1 MNTDKTF
8 DQMTPEQLEEIVHAE
23 LKELAHW
30 YGGWDKIR
38 EMIDMLEDNENEA
51 AFERSQNK
59 Y

>member
-8 DQMTPEQLEEIVHAE
+8 DQMTSEQLEEIVHAE